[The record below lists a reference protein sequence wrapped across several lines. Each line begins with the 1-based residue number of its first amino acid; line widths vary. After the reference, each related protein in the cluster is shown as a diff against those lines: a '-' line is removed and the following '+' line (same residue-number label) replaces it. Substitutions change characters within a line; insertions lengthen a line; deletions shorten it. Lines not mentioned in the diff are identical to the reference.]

1 MKQEECLFV
10 LLIQDLS
17 NIPSIGEVNGVWIQD
32 PDTVITRSLG
42 IYREW
47 SVGNGV
53 EHDND
58 ISYRVVTR
66 RDRSLLV
73 MGVRDHIGRG
83 FHIAEHRLSGLN
95 NTIIQIIKGGLNLFR
110 LIHSNVPFVTDP
122 CMSI

>member
-58 ISYRVVTR
+58 ISYRVVPR

-73 MGVRDHIGRG
+73 MGVRDHIGRIHIVEHKLIVFCLNRTVIEVMVG
-83 FHIAEHRLSGLN
+83 FRYLPGL
-95 NTIIQIIKGGLNLFR
+95 F
-110 LIHSNVPFVTDP
+110 HSNVVLVGEL
-122 CMSI
+122 